1 MPSGNRSANAARGQ
15 NPAAAAPAA
24 GGGSALPPPPPY
36 NPTAGR
42 GRRSRNEGD
51 SAAAARAADP
61 ASQRRRGDAAESSGG
76 GGAAG
81 GGSSSRREQNGGGS
95 GRDFSNSGTDYRRG
109 AHAAAGTG
117 TAASHRPER
126 VVVTNQNGERV
137 DGARH
142 GPRGTAAA
150 PRVVHR
156 VGMECLSP
164 INVTKGDGTATGG
177 ESNRDTQR

>member
-1 MPSGNRSANAARGQ
+1 MPSGNRSANAARGH
-15 NPAAAAPAA
+15 NPAAAASAA
-24 GGGSALPPPPPY
+24 GGGSAVPPPPPY

-42 GRRSRNEGD
+42 GRRGRNEVD
-51 SAAAARAADP
+51 SAAGARAADP
-61 ASQRRRGDAAESSGG
+61 ASHRRRGDTAAESGG
-76 GGAAG
+76 GGGG

-95 GRDFSNSGTDYRRG
+95 GRDLSNSGTDYRRG
-109 AHAAAGTG
+109 VHAAGVGTS
-117 TAASHRPER
+117 ASHRPER

-142 GPRGTAAA
+142 GPRGTA

-164 INVTKGDGTATGG
+164 INVSKGDGTTTGG
-177 ESNRDTQR
+177 ESNRDTKIT

>member
-15 NPAAAAPAA
+15 NPAPAASAA

-42 GRRSRNEGD
+42 GRRGRNEVD
-51 SAAAARAADP
+51 SAAGGRAADP
-61 ASQRRRGDAAESSGG
+61 ASQRRRGDAATESGG

-81 GGSSSRREQNGGGS
+81 GSSSSRREQNGGGS

-109 AHAAAGTG
+109 AHAAGAGTSS
-117 TAASHRPER
+117 SHRPDR

-164 INVTKGDGTATGG
+164 INVSKGDGTTTGG
-177 ESNRDTQR
+177 ESNREVKR